1 MADIAHDA
9 VARQLLALEEALLDP
24 TVRKNAERVE
34 ALLDEG
40 FCEYG
45 SSGKVWTRDAVLKM
59 LAQEKGYSAPL
70 VMDYACQSLAMG
82 VALVTYRALGVDAAT
97 KKPQSTLRSSVW
109 VRREQGWRIR
119 FHQGTRA
126 TAA

>member
-9 VARQLLALEEALLDP
+9 VARQLLALEETLLDP
-24 TVRKNAERVE
+24 TVRKNPARVE
-34 ALLDEG
+34 ALLDEAFREFG
-40 FCEYG
+40 A
-45 SSGKVWTRDAVLKM
+45 SGKVWTRGAVLKE
-59 LAQEKGYSAPL
+59 LAKETGYSAPL
-70 VMDYACQSLAMG
+70 VMDYECQTLAMG

-126 TAA
+126 SAA

>member
-24 TVRKNAERVE
+24 TVRKNAERVD

-40 FCEYG
+40 FSEFG
-45 SSGKVWTRDAVLKM
+45 SSGKVWKRDAVLKM
-59 LAQEKGYSAPL
+59 LSQETGYSAPL
-70 VMDYACQSLAMG
+70 VMDYACHSLAMG

-126 TAA
+126 TTA

>member
-1 MADIAHDA
+1 
-9 VARQLLALEEALLDP
+9 
-24 TVRKNAERVE
+24 
-34 ALLDEG
+34 
-40 FCEYG
+40 
-45 SSGKVWTRDAVLKM
+45 M
-59 LAQEKGYSAPL
+59 LAQETGYSAPL
-70 VMDYACQSLAMG
+70 VMDYACHSLAMG

-126 TAA
+126 TTA